1 MKGYPKVRREQQSI
15 LLEFAPPVQNVLT
28 KPLRMV
34 LDFGEQGEVVGI
46 EVINLSI
53 QARIGGHRFIERATG
68 SNTVLRCSYD
78 AEADVAP
85 GL

>member
-1 MKGYPKVRREQQSI
+1 
-15 LLEFAPPVQNVLT
+15 
-28 KPLRMV
+28 MV

-78 AEADVAP
+78 AEADSLYLKLKAARSVDQKA
-85 GL
+85 L